1 LQLDLFEQPWELEF
15 ISAACSFG
23 QAAGR
28 REDVISSA
36 PAPGTLDTA
45 TGPGRWLQI
54 LDLGTQPYG
63 QTLARQDELVRL
75 RLLGAVP
82 DTLILVEHPPVV
94 TLGRAKRR
102 DNLRLA
108 PEALAARGI
117 EFFEISRGGDATY
130 HAPGQLVGY
139 PIVDLRQQG
148 RDVLLFCRRIEAAL
162 IAALADHGVAAQA
175 VAGKAGVWVGERKIA
190 SLGISVRRWV
200 TFHGFALNVTTD
212 LSGFA
217 VINPCGEDPG
227 VMTSMAE
234 VLAAPVGMAGVRD
247 RVAARFAQALGSSV
261 VPATDA

>member
-1 LQLDLFEQPWELEF
+1 M
-15 ISAACSFG
+15 
-23 QAAGR
+23 
-28 REDVISSA
+28 ISSA
-36 PAPGTLDTA
+36 PVPRMAEA
-45 TGPGRWLQI
+45 AAGPEGMLQI
-54 LDLGTQPYG
+54 LDAGFERYG
-63 QTLARQDELVRL
+63 QTLVRQEELVRL

-139 PIVDLRQQG
+139 PIVDLRRHG
-148 RDVLLFCRRIEAAL
+148 RDVLMFCRRIEAAL

-212 LSGFA
+212 LAGFA

-234 VLAAPVGMAGVRD
+234 VLGAPVGMIGVRD